1 MSGLKCVS
9 LVQSTRLHFKQMHQI
24 LRFCAVQFNI
34 NGNDLRIEGGTTLA
48 DCLKSNTTITR
59 VRCEYIC
66 AGKQHSAPEAESA
79 VQLHVL

>member
-24 LRFCAVQFNI
+24 LCFCAVQFNI
-34 NGNDLRIEGGTTLA
+34 NGNDLRIEGGKTLA

-59 VRCEYIC
+59 VRCEYMC
-66 AGKQHSAPEAESA
+66 GRKQHSVPEAESA